1 MKKFGLFFFSTFGV
15 AACLAIVVGLNIIAS
30 FAKYRF
36 DLTAEKLFTLSDGT
50 KQILQELDTPVQ
62 IRFYATRDDKVMPP
76 QFKTHVRLV
85 EDLLDEFRR
94 SSDGKIKIEKFDPQP
109 DSDAEDSARL
119 DGVESQALS
128 LTERIYLGLAV
139 SMLDETVPIPFLD
152 PSREEHL
159 EYEIIRA
166 VSQVMTVEETVV
178 GVMSSLPVF
187 GANPMMARMGQA
199 QRQSPWVVI
208 EQLQQLFEVRQ
219 IEMTAESID
228 EEVTVLIVIHPKAI
242 TETTEYA
249 LDQFLLRGGN
259 LLVFLDSLAFID
271 IQPSPN
277 NMMGPPP
284 STSNLPNLL
293 KAWGLEFDS
302 GKVVADLSFAKE
314 ISFRQGV
321 PAQIQPAFLF
331 VNDNGI
337 NRSNVVTAQIDQ
349 LWMPFAGAFSGEPLE
364 GLEQTVLIQ
373 STEQSQ
379 LVDGFMARLSG
390 QQIARDFASDD
401 KKRPIALRLDGKFK
415 TAFAE
420 GKPKTEEEANAEE
433 DIDKED
439 EEEESEEEPLKESK
453 EDGAVVLFGDADF
466 LADDFSVRVQ
476 NFLGAR
482 LISTMNGNLAL
493 AQNLVEQLAGDN
505 RLIHVRSRASMNRP
519 FTRIQEKQR
528 EAEEKYR
535 SEIRALE
542 EKRQQTQT
550 KLNELQRN
558 RTDVSQGQR
567 FVLSPEQQAELEK
580 LRKQEVETNRQLK
593 KTRRDLRKDV
603 DALETSLKWINIAFM
618 PIFVAFIGI
627 FIALIKRIQT
637 AAR

>member
-30 FAKYRF
+30 FAKHRF

-50 KQILQELDTPVQ
+50 RQILRELDTSVK

-76 QFKTHVRLV
+76 QFKTHIRLV

-94 SSDGKIKIEKFDPQP
+94 SSGGKIQVEKFDPQP

-166 VSQVMTVEETVV
+166 VSQVMTVEETVI

-208 EQLQQLFEVRQ
+208 EQLQQLFEVRE
-219 IEMTAESID
+219 IEMTAESVD

-242 TETTEYA
+242 SETTEYA
-249 LDQFLLRGGN
+249 LDQFLLKGGN
-259 LLVFLDSLAFID
+259 LLVFLDPLALTD
-271 IQPSPN
+271 PQPSSN

-302 GKVVADLSFAKE
+302 GKVLADMSFAKE
-314 ISFRQGV
+314 ISFGQG
-321 PAQIQPAFLF
+321 PAQIQPAVLF

-349 LWMPFAGAFSGEPLE
+349 LLMPFAGAFSGEPLE
-364 GLEQTVLIQ
+364 ELEQTVLIH

-379 LVDGFMARLSG
+379 LVDGFMARLAG
-390 QQIARDFASDD
+390 QQIARDFAAED
-401 KKRPIALRLDGKFK
+401 KKRHIALRLDGKFK
-415 TAFAE
+415 TAFSE
-420 GKPKTEEEANAEE
+420 GKPKTEEDSNEEE

-439 EEEESEEEPLKESK
+439 EEEETEEESLKESK

-466 LADDFSVRVQ
+466 LADPFSVRVE
-476 NFLGAR
+476 NFFGAR
-482 LISTMNGNLAL
+482 LISTINGNLAL

-519 FTRIQEKQR
+519 FTRIQRKQR

-567 FVLSPEQQAELEK
+567 FVLSKEQQAELEK

-593 KTRRDLRKDV
+593 TMRRDLRKEV
-603 DALETSLKWINIAFM
+603 DALETFWKWLNIAFM
-618 PIFVAFIGI
+618 PVVVAFIGI
-627 FIALIKRIQT
+627 FTALIKRIQT

>member
-50 KQILQELDTPVQ
+50 RQILQELDTPVE

-94 SSDGKIKIEKFDPQP
+94 NSGGKIKIAKFDPQP

-119 DGVESQALS
+119 DGIESQALS

-187 GANPMMARMGQA
+187 GANPMMVRMGQA

-208 EQLQQLFEVRQ
+208 EQLQQLFEVRE

-242 TETTEYA
+242 TEPTEYA
-249 LDQFLLRGGN
+249 LDQFLLKGGN
-259 LLVFLDSLAFID
+259 LLVFLDPLALTD
-271 IQPSPN
+271 PQPSQN

-302 GKVVADLSFAKE
+302 GKVVADMSFAKE
-314 ISFRQGV
+314 ISFGQG
-321 PAQIQPAFLF
+321 PSQLQPAVLF

-337 NRSNVVTAQIDQ
+337 NRSSVVTAQIDQ
-349 LWMPFAGAFSGEPLE
+349 LLMPFVGAFSGEPLE
-364 GLEQTVLIQ
+364 ELERTLLLH

-379 LVDGFMARLSG
+379 LVDGFMARFSG
-390 QQIARDFASDD
+390 QQIARDFASED
-401 KKRPIALRLDGKFK
+401 KKRPIAMRLDGKFK
-415 TAFAE
+415 TAFPE
-420 GKPKTEEEANAEE
+420 GKPKTEEGANAEE

-439 EEEESEEEPLKESK
+439 EEEEAEEESLKESK

-466 LADDFSVRVQ
+466 LADPFSVRVQ

-482 LISTMNGNLAL
+482 LISTINGNLAL

-519 FTRIQEKQR
+519 FTKIQEKQR

-593 KTRRDLRKDV
+593 KTRRDLRREV
-603 DALETSLKWINIAFM
+603 DALETLLKWLNIAFM

>member
-187 GANPMMARMGQA
+187 GANPMMVRMGQA
-199 QRQSPWVVI
+199 QRQNPWVVI

-242 TETTEYA
+242 SETTEYA

-259 LLVFLDSLAFID
+259 LLVFLDSLAYID
-271 IQPSPN
+271 VQPSPN

-284 STSNLPNLL
+284 SISNLPNLL

-314 ISFRQGV
+314 ISFGQGR
-321 PAQIQPAFLF
+321 PAQIQPAVLF

-349 LWMPFAGAFSGEPLE
+349 LLMPFAGAFSGEPLE

-433 DIDKED
+433 DIDKE
-439 EEEESEEEPLKESK
+439 EEEESKEEPLKESK

-466 LADDFSVRVQ
+466 LADPFSVRVE

-519 FTRIQEKQR
+519 FTRIQKKQR

-567 FVLSPEQQAELEK
+567 FVLSKEQQAELGK
-580 LRKQEVETNRQLK
+580 LRKQEVETNKELK
-593 KTRRDLRKDV
+593 QMRRDLRREV
-603 DALETSLKWINIAFM
+603 DALETILKWLNIAFM

>member
-1 MKKFGLFFFSTFGV
+1 MKKFGLFFFSTLGV

-94 SSDGKIKIEKFDPQP
+94 NSGGKIRVEKFDPQP

-119 DGVESQALS
+119 DGIESQALS

-187 GANPMMARMGQA
+187 GANPMMVRMGQA
-199 QRQSPWVVI
+199 QRQNPWVVI

-228 EEVTVLIVIHPKAI
+228 DEVTVLIVIHPKAI
-242 TETTEYA
+242 SKTTEYA

-259 LLVFLDSLAFID
+259 LLVFLDPLALTD
-271 IQPSPN
+271 PQPSQN

-293 KAWGLEFDS
+293 KAWGLEFDG
-302 GKVVADLSFAKE
+302 GKVVADMSFAKE
-314 ISFRQGV
+314 ISFGQG
-321 PAQIQPAFLF
+321 PAQIQPAVLF

-337 NRSNVVTAQIDQ
+337 DQTNKVTAQIDQ
-349 LWMPFAGAFSGEPLE
+349 LLMPFAGAFSGEPLE
-364 GLEQTVLIQ
+364 GLEQTVLLH

-390 QQIARDFASDD
+390 QQIASDFASED

-415 TAFAE
+415 TAFPE
-420 GKPKTEEEANAEE
+420 GKPKTEAEANAEE

-439 EEEESEEEPLKESK
+439 EEEETEEEPLKESK

-466 LADDFSVRVQ
+466 LADPFSVRVQ

-482 LISTMNGNLAL
+482 LISTINGNLAL
-493 AQNLVEQLAGDN
+493 AQNLVEQLAGDD

-519 FTRIQEKQR
+519 FTRIQKKQR

-550 KLNELQRN
+550 KLNDLQRK

-567 FVLSPEQQAELEK
+567 FVLSKEQQAELEK
-580 LRKQEVETNRQLK
+580 LRKQEVETNKELK
-593 KTRRDLRKDV
+593 QMRRDLRREV
-603 DALETSLKWINIAFM
+603 DALEIRLKWLNIAFM

>member
-36 DLTAEKLFTLSDGT
+36 DLTAEKLFTLSNGT

-314 ISFRQGV
+314 ISFGQGV
-321 PAQIQPAFLF
+321 PAQIQPAVLF

-349 LWMPFAGAFSGEPLE
+349 LLMPFAGAFSGEPLE

-390 QQIARDFASDD
+390 QQIARDFASED

-439 EEEESEEEPLKESK
+439 EEEETEEESLKESK

-466 LADDFSVRVQ
+466 LADPFSVRVQ

>member
-314 ISFRQGV
+314 ISFGQGV
-321 PAQIQPAFLF
+321 PAQIQPAVLF

-349 LWMPFAGAFSGEPLE
+349 LLMPFAGAFSGEPLE
-364 GLEQTVLIQ
+364 GLEQTLLIQ

-415 TAFAE
+415 TAFPE

-433 DIDKED
+433 DIDKE
-439 EEEESEEEPLKESK
+439 EEEEETEEESLKESK

-466 LADDFSVRVQ
+466 LADPFSVRVQ

-603 DALETSLKWINIAFM
+603 DALETSLKWINIAFI

>member
-15 AACLAIVVGLNIIAS
+15 AACLAIVVGLNVIAS

-50 KQILQELDTPVQ
+50 KQILQELDTPVE

-76 QFKTHVRLV
+76 QFKIHVRLV
-85 EDLLDEFRR
+85 EDLLDEFQRN
-94 SSDGKIKIEKFDPQP
+94 SGGKIKIAKFDPQP

-166 VSQVMTVEETVV
+166 ISQVMTVEETVV

-187 GANPMMARMGQA
+187 GANPMMVRMGQS

-228 EEVTVLIVIHPKAI
+228 DEVTVLIVIHPKAI

-249 LDQFLLRGGN
+249 LDQFLLKGGS
-259 LLVFLDSLAFID
+259 LLIFLDPLALTD
-271 IQPSPN
+271 PQPSQN

-314 ISFRQGV
+314 ISFGQG
-321 PAQIQPAFLF
+321 PSQIQPAVLF

-349 LWMPFAGAFSGEPLE
+349 LLMPFAGAFSGEPME
-364 GLEQTVLIQ
+364 ELEQTVLLH

-390 QQIARDFASDD
+390 QQIANDFAAED

-415 TAFAE
+415 TAFSE
-420 GKPKTEEEANAEE
+420 GKPKTEEDSTAED

-439 EEEESEEEPLKESK
+439 EEEEAEEESLKESK

-466 LADDFSVRVQ
+466 LADPFSVRVQ

-482 LISTMNGNLAL
+482 LISTINGNLAL

-505 RLIHVRSRASMNRP
+505 RLIHVRSRSSMNRP
-519 FTRIQEKQR
+519 FTKIQEKQR

-550 KLNELQRN
+550 KLNDLQRK
-558 RTDVSQGQR
+558 RTDVSQSQR

-580 LRKQEVETNRQLK
+580 LRKQEVETNQQLK
-593 KTRRDLRKDV
+593 KMRRDLRKDV
-603 DALETSLKWINIAFM
+603 DALETFLKWMNIAGM
-618 PIFVAFIGI
+618 SIVIAFIGI
-627 FIALIKRIQT
+627 FTALIKRIQT

>member
-15 AACLAIVVGLNIIAS
+15 AACLAIVVGINIIAS
-30 FAKYRF
+30 FAKHRF
-36 DLTAEKLFTLSDGT
+36 DLTAENLFTLSDGT
-50 KQILQELDTPVQ
+50 REILQELDTPVK

-85 EDLLDEFRR
+85 EDLLDELRR
-94 SSDGKIKIEKFDPQP
+94 RSDGKIQIEKFDPQP

-128 LTERIYLGLAV
+128 LTERIYLGIAV

-166 VSQVMTVEETVV
+166 ISQVMTVEETVV

-187 GANPMMARMGQA
+187 GANNPMMARMGQA

-242 TETTEYA
+242 SETTEYA
-249 LDQFLLRGGN
+249 LDQFLLKGGN
-259 LLVFLDSLAFID
+259 LLVFLDPLALTD
-271 IQPSPN
+271 PQPSPN

-302 GKVVADLSFAKE
+302 GKVVADMSFAKE
-314 ISFRQGV
+314 ISFGQG
-321 PAQIQPAFLF
+321 PSQIQPAVLF

-349 LWMPFAGAFSGEPLE
+349 LLMPFAGAFSGEPLE
-364 GLEQTVLIQ
+364 GLEQTVLIH

-390 QQIARDFASDD
+390 QQIARDFAAED

-439 EEEESEEEPLKESK
+439 EEEEPAEESLKESK

-466 LADDFSVRVQ
+466 LADLFSVRVQ

-482 LISTMNGNLAL
+482 LISTMNGNLPL

-519 FTRIQEKQR
+519 FTRIQKKQR

-550 KLNELQRN
+550 RLNELQRN

-567 FVLSPEQQAELEK
+567 FVLSKEQQAELEK
-580 LRKQEVETNRQLK
+580 LRKQEVETNKELK
-593 KTRRDLRKDV
+593 QMRRDLRREV
-603 DALETSLKWINIAFM
+603 DELETFLKWLNIAFM
-618 PIFVAFIGI
+618 PIFVAFIGT
-627 FIALIKRIQT
+627 FTALIKRIQT

>member
-1 MKKFGLFFFSTFGV
+1 
-15 AACLAIVVGLNIIAS
+15 
-30 FAKYRF
+30 
-36 DLTAEKLFTLSDGT
+36 
-50 KQILQELDTPVQ
+50 
-62 IRFYATRDDKVMPP
+62 
-76 QFKTHVRLV
+76 
-85 EDLLDEFRR
+85 
-94 SSDGKIKIEKFDPQP
+94 
-109 DSDAEDSARL
+109 
-119 DGVESQALS
+119 
-128 LTERIYLGLAV
+128 
-139 SMLDETVPIPFLD
+139 
-152 PSREEHL
+152 
-159 EYEIIRA
+159 
-166 VSQVMTVEETVV
+166 
-178 GVMSSLPVF
+178 MSSLPVF

-259 LLVFLDSLAFID
+259 LLVFLDSLALTD
-271 IQPSPN
+271 PQPSQN

-439 EEEESEEEPLKESK
+439 EEEETEEESLKESK

>member
-30 FAKYRF
+30 FAKHRF

-50 KQILQELDTPVQ
+50 RQILQELDTPVE

-94 SSDGKIKIEKFDPQP
+94 NSGGKIKIAKFDPQP

-119 DGVESQALS
+119 DGIESQALS

-187 GANPMMARMGQA
+187 GANPMMVRMGQA
-199 QRQSPWVVI
+199 QQQSPWVVI
-208 EQLQQLFEVRQ
+208 EQLQQLFEVRE

-249 LDQFLLRGGN
+249 LDQFLLKGGN
-259 LLVFLDSLAFID
+259 LLVFLDPLALTD
-271 IQPSPN
+271 PQPSQN

-302 GKVVADLSFAKE
+302 GKVVADMSFAKE
-314 ISFRQGV
+314 ISFGQG
-321 PAQIQPAFLF
+321 PSQLQPAVLF

-337 NRSNVVTAQIDQ
+337 NRSSVVTAQIDQ
-349 LWMPFAGAFSGEPLE
+349 LLMPFVGAFSGEPLE
-364 GLEQTVLIQ
+364 ELERTLLLH

-390 QQIARDFASDD
+390 QQIARDFASED

-415 TAFAE
+415 TAFPE

-439 EEEESEEEPLKESK
+439 EEEEAEEESLQESK

-466 LADDFSVRVQ
+466 LADPFSVRVQ

-482 LISTMNGNLAL
+482 LISTLNGNLAL

-519 FTRIQEKQR
+519 FTKIQEKQR

-593 KTRRDLRKDV
+593 KTRRDLRREV
-603 DALETSLKWINIAFM
+603 DALETLLKWLNIAFM

>member
-228 EEVTVLIVIHPKAI
+228 EEVTVLILIHPKAI

-259 LLVFLDSLAFID
+259 LLVFLDSLALTD
-271 IQPSPN
+271 PQPSQN

-439 EEEESEEEPLKESK
+439 EEEETEEESLKESK

-466 LADDFSVRVQ
+466 LADPFSVRVQ

-482 LISTMNGNLAL
+482 LISTMNGNLSL

>member
-15 AACLAIVVGLNIIAS
+15 AACLAIVVGINIIAS
-30 FAKYRF
+30 FAKHRF

-94 SSDGKIKIEKFDPQP
+94 NGDGKIKIEKFDPQP

-166 VSQVMTVEETVV
+166 ISQVMTVEETVV

-187 GANPMMARMGQA
+187 GANPMMVRMGQA
-199 QRQSPWVVI
+199 QRQDPWVVI

-228 EEVTVLIVIHPKAI
+228 DEVTVLIVIHPKAI
-242 TETTEYA
+242 SETTEYA

-259 LLVFLDSLAFID
+259 LLVFLDPLALTD
-271 IQPSPN
+271 PQPSPN

-293 KAWGLEFDS
+293 KAWGLEFDG
-302 GKVVADLSFAKE
+302 GKVVADMSFAKE
-314 ISFRQGV
+314 ISFGQG
-321 PAQIQPAFLF
+321 PSQIQPAVLF

-349 LWMPFAGAFSGEPLE
+349 LLMPFAGAFSGEPME
-364 GLEQTVLIQ
+364 GLEQTVLLH

-390 QQIARDFASDD
+390 QQIANDFAAED

-415 TAFAE
+415 TAFSE
-420 GKPKTEEEANAEE
+420 GKPKTEEDSSEEE

-439 EEEESEEEPLKESK
+439 EEEETEEESLQESK
-453 EDGAVVLFGDADF
+453 ENSAVVLFGDADF
-466 LADDFSVRVQ
+466 LADPFSVRVQ
-476 NFLGAR
+476 NFFGAR
-482 LISTMNGNLAL
+482 LISTINGNLAL

-558 RTDVSQGQR
+558 RTDLSQGQR

-603 DALETSLKWINIAFM
+603 DALETFLKWGNIALV
-618 PIFVAFIGI
+618 PIFIAFIGV

>member
-94 SSDGKIKIEKFDPQP
+94 NSDGKIKIEKFDPQP

-119 DGVESQALS
+119 DGIESQALS
-128 LTERIYLGLAV
+128 LTERIYLGIAI

-166 VSQVMTVEETVV
+166 VSQVMTVEETVI

-199 QRQSPWVVI
+199 QRQDPWVVI

-242 TETTEYA
+242 SETTEYA

-259 LLVFLDSLAFID
+259 LLVFLDPLALTD
-271 IQPSPN
+271 PQPSSN

-302 GKVVADLSFAKE
+302 GKVVADMSFAKE
-314 ISFRQGV
+314 ISFGQG
-321 PAQIQPAFLF
+321 PSQIQPAVLF

-349 LWMPFAGAFSGEPLE
+349 LLVPFAGAFSGEPME
-364 GLEQTVLIQ
+364 ELEQTVLIH

-379 LVDGFMARLSG
+379 LVDGFMARLAG
-390 QQIARDFASDD
+390 QQIASDFASED

-420 GKPKTEEEANAEE
+420 GKPKTEEEANVEE

-439 EEEESEEEPLKESK
+439 EKEESEEEPLKESK

-466 LADDFSVRVQ
+466 LADPFSVRVR

-482 LISTMNGNLAL
+482 LISTINGNLAL

-519 FTRIQEKQR
+519 FTRIQKKQR
-528 EAEEKYR
+528 EAEEEYR

-567 FVLSPEQQAELEK
+567 FVLSKEQQAELEK
-580 LRKQEVETNRQLK
+580 LRKQEVETNKELK
-593 KTRRDLRKDV
+593 QMRRDLRREV
-603 DALETSLKWINIAFM
+603 DSLKTFWKWLNIAFM

>member
-1 MKKFGLFFFSTFGV
+1 M
-15 AACLAIVVGLNIIAS
+15 AIVVGINIIAS
-30 FAKYRF
+30 FAKHRF
-36 DLTAEKLFTLSDGT
+36 DLTAENLFTLSDGT
-50 KQILQELDTPVQ
+50 REILQELDTPVK

-85 EDLLDEFRR
+85 EDLLDELRR
-94 SSDGKIKIEKFDPQP
+94 RSDGKIQIEKFDPQP

-166 VSQVMTVEETVV
+166 ISQVMTVEETVV

-187 GANPMMARMGQA
+187 GANNPMMARMGQA

-228 EEVTVLIVIHPKAI
+228 DEITVLIVIHPKAI
-242 TETTEYA
+242 SETTEYA
-249 LDQFLLRGGN
+249 LDQFLLKGGN
-259 LLVFLDSLAFID
+259 LLVFLDPLALTD
-271 IQPSPN
+271 PQPSPN

-302 GKVVADLSFAKE
+302 GKVVADMSFAKE
-314 ISFRQGV
+314 ISFGQG
-321 PAQIQPAFLF
+321 PSQIQPAVLF

-337 NRSNVVTAQIDQ
+337 NRSKVVTAQIDQ
-349 LWMPFAGAFSGEPLE
+349 LLMPFAGAFSGEPLE
-364 GLEQTVLIQ
+364 ELEQTVLIH

-390 QQIARDFASDD
+390 QQVARDFAAED

-439 EEEESEEEPLKESK
+439 EEEEPAEESLKESK

-466 LADDFSVRVQ
+466 LADNFSVRVQ
-476 NFLGAR
+476 SFFGAR
-482 LISTMNGNLAL
+482 LISTLNGNLAL

-519 FTRIQEKQR
+519 FTRIQKKQR

-550 KLNELQRN
+550 RLNELQRN

-567 FVLSPEQQAELEK
+567 FVLSKEQQAELGK
-580 LRKQEVETNRQLK
+580 LRKQEVETNKELK
-593 KTRRDLRKDV
+593 QMRRDLRKEV
-603 DALETSLKWINIAFM
+603 DALETYLKWLNIAFM
-618 PIFVAFIGI
+618 PIVVAFIGT
-627 FIALIKRIQT
+627 FTALIKRIQT

>member
-187 GANPMMARMGQA
+187 GANPMMVRMGQA
-199 QRQSPWVVI
+199 QRQNPWVVI

-242 TETTEYA
+242 SETTEYA

-259 LLVFLDSLAFID
+259 LLVFLDSLALTD
-271 IQPSPN
+271 PQPSQN

-314 ISFRQGV
+314 ISFGQGV
-321 PAQIQPAFLF
+321 PAQIQPAVLF

-349 LWMPFAGAFSGEPLE
+349 LLMPFAGAFSGEPLE

-401 KKRPIALRLDGKFK
+401 KKLPIALRLDGKFK

-433 DIDKED
+433 DIDKE
-439 EEEESEEEPLKESK
+439 EEEEETEEESLKESK

-466 LADDFSVRVQ
+466 LADPFSVRVQ

-519 FTRIQEKQR
+519 FTRIQKKQR

-567 FVLSPEQQAELEK
+567 FVLSKEQQAELEK
-580 LRKQEVETNRQLK
+580 LRKQEVETNKELK
-593 KTRRDLRKDV
+593 QMRRDLRREV
-603 DALETSLKWINIAFM
+603 DALETILKWLNIAFM

>member
-1 MKKFGLFFFSTFGV
+1 M
-15 AACLAIVVGLNIIAS
+15 AIVVGLNIIAS
-30 FAKYRF
+30 FAKHRF

-50 KQILQELDTPVQ
+50 KQILQELDTPVK

-94 SSDGKIKIEKFDPQP
+94 NSDGKIQVEKFDPQP

-119 DGVESQALS
+119 DGIESQALS

-187 GANPMMARMGQA
+187 GANPMMVRMGQA
-199 QRQSPWVVI
+199 QRQSPWIVI

-228 EEVTVLIVIHPKAI
+228 DEVTVLIVIHPKAI

-259 LLVFLDSLAFID
+259 LLVFLDPLALTD
-271 IQPSPN
+271 AQPSPN

-284 STSNLPNLL
+284 SVSNLPNLL

-302 GKVVADLSFAKE
+302 GKVVTDMSFAKE
-314 ISFRQGV
+314 ISFG
-321 PAQIQPAFLF
+321 PGPSQIQPAFLF

-349 LWMPFAGAFSGEPLE
+349 LWLPFAGAFSGEPLE
-364 GLEQTVLIQ
+364 ELEQTVLLH

-390 QQIARDFASDD
+390 QQVARDFAAED
-401 KKRPIALRLDGKFK
+401 KNRLLALRLDGKFK
-415 TAFAE
+415 TAFPE
-420 GKPKTEEEANAEE
+420 GKPKTEEDSNAEE

-439 EEEESEEEPLKESK
+439 EEEESEEESLKESK

-466 LADDFSVRVQ
+466 LADPFSVRVQ

-482 LISTMNGNLAL
+482 LISTINGNLAL

-550 KLNELQRN
+550 RLNELQRQ

-593 KTRRDLRKDV
+593 KMRRDLRKDV
-603 DALETSLKWINIAFM
+603 DALETFLKWMNIAGM
-618 PIFVAFIGI
+618 SIFVAFIGI

>member
-15 AACLAIVVGLNIIAS
+15 AACLTIVVGINIIAS
-30 FAKYRF
+30 FAKHRF

-50 KQILQELDTPVQ
+50 KQILRELDTPVQ

-94 SSDGKIKIEKFDPQP
+94 NGDGKIKIEKFDPQP

-152 PSREEHL
+152 PSTEEHL

-166 VSQVMTVEETVV
+166 ISQVMTVEETVV

-187 GANPMMARMGQA
+187 GANPMMVRMGQA
-199 QRQSPWVVI
+199 QRQDPWVVI

-228 EEVTVLIVIHPKAI
+228 DEVTVLIVVHPKAI
-242 TETTEYA
+242 SETTEYA

-259 LLVFLDSLAFID
+259 LLVFLDPLALTD
-271 IQPSPN
+271 PQPSQN

-293 KAWGLEFDS
+293 KAWGLEFDG
-302 GKVVADLSFAKE
+302 GKVVADMSFAKE
-314 ISFRQGV
+314 ISFGQG
-321 PAQIQPAFLF
+321 PSQIQPAVLF

-349 LWMPFAGAFSGEPLE
+349 LLMPFAGAFSGEPME
-364 GLEQTVLIQ
+364 GLEQTVLLH

-390 QQIARDFASDD
+390 QQIANDFAAED

-420 GKPKTEEEANAEE
+420 GRPKTEEDSNAEE

-439 EEEESEEEPLKESK
+439 EEEETEEEPLQESK

-466 LADDFSVRVQ
+466 LADPFSVRVR
-476 NFLGAR
+476 NFFGAR
-482 LISTMNGNLAL
+482 LISTINGNLAL

-558 RTDVSQGQR
+558 RTDLSQGQR

-580 LRKQEVETNRQLK
+580 LRKQEVETNKELK
-593 KTRRDLRKDV
+593 QMRRDLRKDV
-603 DALETSLKWINIAFM
+603 DALETFLKWGNIALV
-618 PIFVAFIGI
+618 PIFIAFIGV

>member
-259 LLVFLDSLAFID
+259 LLVFLDSLALTD
-271 IQPSPN
+271 PQPSQN

>member
-94 SSDGKIKIEKFDPQP
+94 RSNGKIKIEKFDPQP

-187 GANPMMARMGQA
+187 GANPMMVRMGQA
-199 QRQSPWVVI
+199 QRQNPWVVI

-259 LLVFLDSLAFID
+259 LLVFLDSLALTD
-271 IQPSPN
+271 PQPSQN

-302 GKVVADLSFAKE
+302 GKVVADMSFAKE
-314 ISFRQGV
+314 ISFGQGV
-321 PAQIQPAFLF
+321 PAQIQPAVLF

-349 LWMPFAGAFSGEPLE
+349 LLMPFAGAFSGEPLE

-390 QQIARDFASDD
+390 QQIARDFASED

-439 EEEESEEEPLKESK
+439 EEEETEEESLKESK

-466 LADDFSVRVQ
+466 LADPFSVRVQ

-519 FTRIQEKQR
+519 FTRIQKKQR

-567 FVLSPEQQAELEK
+567 FVLSKEQQAELEK
-580 LRKQEVETNRQLK
+580 LRKQEVETNKELK
-593 KTRRDLRKDV
+593 QMRRDLRREV
-603 DALETSLKWINIAFM
+603 DALETILKWQNIVFM

>member
-62 IRFYATRDDKVMPP
+62 IRFYATRDDKVIPP

-94 SSDGKIKIEKFDPQP
+94 NSDGKIKIEKFDPQP

-119 DGVESQALS
+119 DGIESQALS

-166 VSQVMTVEETVV
+166 VSQVMTVEETVI
-178 GVMSSLPVF
+178 GVMSPLPVF

-199 QRQSPWVVI
+199 QRQDPWVVI

-242 TETTEYA
+242 SETTEYA

-259 LLVFLDSLAFID
+259 LLVFLDPLALTD
-271 IQPSPN
+271 PQPSSN

-302 GKVVADLSFAKE
+302 GKVVADMSFAKE
-314 ISFRQGV
+314 ISFGQG
-321 PAQIQPAFLF
+321 PSQIQPAVLF

-349 LWMPFAGAFSGEPLE
+349 LLVPFAGAFSGEPME
-364 GLEQTVLIQ
+364 ELEQTVLIH

-390 QQIARDFASDD
+390 QRTARDFAAED

-439 EEEESEEEPLKESK
+439 EEEESEEEPLKGSK

-466 LADDFSVRVQ
+466 LADPFSVRVQ

-519 FTRIQEKQR
+519 FTRIQKKQR
-528 EAEEKYR
+528 EAEEEYR

-567 FVLSPEQQAELEK
+567 FVLSKEQQAELEK
-580 LRKQEVETNRQLK
+580 LRKQEVETNKELK
-593 KTRRDLRKDV
+593 QMRRDLRREV
-603 DALETSLKWINIAFM
+603 DSLKTFWKWLNIAFM

>member
-30 FAKYRF
+30 FAKHRF

-50 KQILQELDTPVQ
+50 RQILQELDTPVE

-94 SSDGKIKIEKFDPQP
+94 NSGGKIKIAKFDPQP

-119 DGVESQALS
+119 DGIESQALS

-187 GANPMMARMGQA
+187 GANPMMVRMGQA

-208 EQLQQLFEVRQ
+208 EQLQQLFEVRE

-242 TETTEYA
+242 TEPTEYA
-249 LDQFLLRGGN
+249 LDQFLLKGGN
-259 LLVFLDSLAFID
+259 LLVFLDPLALTD
-271 IQPSPN
+271 PQPSQN

-302 GKVVADLSFAKE
+302 GKVVADMSFAKE
-314 ISFRQGV
+314 ISFGQG
-321 PAQIQPAFLF
+321 PSQLQPAVLF

-337 NRSNVVTAQIDQ
+337 NRSSVVTAQIDQ
-349 LWMPFAGAFSGEPLE
+349 LLMPFVGAFSGEPLE
-364 GLEQTVLIQ
+364 ELERTLLLH

-390 QQIARDFASDD
+390 QQIARDFASED
-401 KKRPIALRLDGKFK
+401 KKRPIAMRLDGKFK
-415 TAFAE
+415 TAFPE

-439 EEEESEEEPLKESK
+439 EEEEAEEESLKDSK

-466 LADDFSVRVQ
+466 LADPFSVRVQ

-482 LISTMNGNLAL
+482 LISTINGNLAL

-519 FTRIQEKQR
+519 FTKIQEKQR

-593 KTRRDLRKDV
+593 KTRRDLRREV
-603 DALETSLKWINIAFM
+603 DALETLLKWLNIAFM